1 MKQLHSLFVTAM
13 LCTLLFSACKHDF
26 CGFSETDPIPN
37 PGPISFENLAIGQTS
52 KYLGLWGEDYYN
64 DNNDIFGYTDDT
76 LELKIVGQDAQG
88 FKVRESFHYVGDVVD
103 WLKPDKDSVYYYY
116 LEIVND
122 TLRIHPGQANNFL
135 SRIFAYHTS
144 KSGLPVANITSPKI
158 EITGWKTAMTYCE
171 CRRTGFAENYSL
183 FGQNYPLL
191 NVVVENS
198 PMSFDGNGE
207 TYVYSKSDGIIR
219 FSTYSWWTQSGI
231 GWDLLP

>member
-1 MKQLHSLFVTAM
+1 MKLLHFLFATAL

-26 CGFSETDPIPN
+26 CGFSEADPVPN
-37 PGPISFENLAIGQTS
+37 LGPISFENLAIGQTS
-52 KYLGLWGEDYYN
+52 KYLGLWGEGY
-64 DNNDIFGYTDDT
+64 DNNSNDIFGYTDDT
-76 LELKIVGQDAQG
+76 LQLEIVGQDAQG
-88 FKVRESFHYVGDVVD
+88 FKVKESFHYVGDVLD

-116 LEIVND
+116 LEIEND
-122 TLRIHPGQANNFL
+122 TLRIHPAHGNYIL

-144 KSGLPVANITSPKI
+144 KIGLSLGNIASPKI
-158 EITGWKTAMTYCE
+158 EITGWKTAMNYCE
-171 CRRTGFAENYSL
+171 CRRIGFAENYSL